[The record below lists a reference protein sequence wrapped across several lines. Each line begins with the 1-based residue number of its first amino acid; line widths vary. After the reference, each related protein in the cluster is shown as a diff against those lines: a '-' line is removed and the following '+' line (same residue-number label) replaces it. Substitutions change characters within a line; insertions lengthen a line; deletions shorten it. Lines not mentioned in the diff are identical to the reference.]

1 MEYDTPSRNADK
13 KMPILDMKVW
23 LDNNTGNIL
32 FQHYEKP
39 TASKNILHAN
49 SAQPITCRDSV
60 HTQEIL
66 RRILN
71 CSTEL
76 DWSKDIAPVLS
87 DYIGRMMRSG
97 YSQKYR
103 VEALNRAL
111 RIYDKMREEDNDGR
125 RPQYRPK
132 DWNIISRRKEK
143 EIKKYEW
150 STKGGHIAPIF
161 VPPPT
166 PNGELAKSLKQIAD
180 KEAEAGV
187 HFKIVEAGGL
197 SMKSILQKSNPLQK
211 IGCGNPDCLPCKQGR
226 GEGGNCES
234 CGVN

>member
-1 MEYDTPSRNADK
+1 MEYDTPSRNANK

-49 SAQPITCRDSV
+49 SAPPITCRDSV

-125 RPQYRPK
+125 RSNTDQKTGILFPEGK
-132 DWNIISRRKEK
+132 RKK
-143 EIKKYEW
+143 
-150 STKGGHIAPIF
+150 
-161 VPPPT
+161 
-166 PNGELAKSLKQIAD
+166 
-180 KEAEAGV
+180 
-187 HFKIVEAGGL
+187 
-197 SMKSILQKSNPLQK
+197 
-211 IGCGNPDCLPCKQGR
+211 
-226 GEGGNCES
+226 
-234 CGVN
+234 

>member
-161 VPPPT
+161 VPPPHT
-166 PNGELAKSLKQIAD
+166 QW
-180 KEAEAGV
+180 GV
-187 HFKIVEAGGL
+187 GKIFETN
-197 SMKSILQKSNPLQK
+197 S
-211 IGCGNPDCLPCKQGR
+211 
-226 GEGGNCES
+226 
-234 CGVN
+234 